1 MNFNMKNKI
10 WKKLG
15 ALGMAFLMTGMV
27 LGGCGEATVYAA
39 EEAYAYEASEDY
51 EWQENEPEE
60 ITESMEVTGLEDFDT
75 KEAEAEGAVFEE
87 AGTEESESDES
98 KSEEPEECDD
108 PDDTE
113 QGDSSLSDG
122 ESEEVNKETE
132 NEKKNP
138 DFTIHAA
145 TDENTVKAGSD
156 LVYTVTL
163 ENTGDVMLKNVQL
176 QALFTDQNLQG
187 EWSGGSSETVDL
199 NGNIQNEG
207 GNTIHMEQLDSGIKE
222 TLYLTVKLPEAQE
235 SAVSV
240 KIAASAEPETTE
252 ADTENT
258 VLSRE
263 VALETGVIP
272 LKASFEVTKT
282 ADRSV
287 AVPGD
292 KILFQI
298 CIRNTG
304 ERTLHSVITTERFR
318 LGKVPVQFLE
328 KEGVVL
334 NKAKTK
340 ARIEKIEP
348 GKAAGLQAMVTLPEN
363 IKEQE
368 LLNEVTVTT
377 LETGEQ
383 VMTSQARIQVKA
395 ASETKE
401 DSENSVDNDSV
412 DTDGGAVSHA
422 GASYPASTHP
432 KTGDPYQPLLWL
444 AMIPGSIIAAGW
456 IRRRM

>member
-1 MNFNMKNKI
+1 
-10 WKKLG
+10 
-15 ALGMAFLMTGMV
+15 MAFLMTGMV

-51 EWQENEPEE
+51 EWQENELEE

-113 QGDSSLSDG
+113 QDDSSLSDG
-122 ESEEVNKETE
+122 ESEEVDKETE

-187 EWSGGSSETVDL
+187 EWSGDSSGTADL

-207 GNTIHMEQLDSGIKE
+207 GNTIHMEKLDSGIKE

-240 KIAASAEPETTE
+240 KIAASAEPTE
-252 ADTENT
+252 AYTENT

-304 ERTLHSVITTERFR
+304 ERTLHSVITTERFQ

-377 LETGEQ
+377 LETGDQ
-383 VMTSQARIQVKA
+383 TVTSQARIQVKA
-395 ASETKE
+395 AEKNE
-401 DSENSVDNDSV
+401 DSVDEAGNDSV
-412 DTDGGAVSHA
+412 DTDGGAVSHT
-422 GASYPASTHP
+422 GESYPASTHP